1 MEQDVQVAMYVMDVA
16 SLHSIKKASQWSQ
29 CQRTMTKRFEDI
41 IVLESTEFR
50 EMATTKLNFIDDYKI
65 SLYFPVLVAMI
76 SELHSS

>member
-1 MEQDVQVAMYVMDVA
+1 MDVA

-29 CQRTMTKRFEDI
+29 CQRTMTKKFEDI

-50 EMATTKLNFIDDYKI
+50 EVATTKFNDVYKI
-65 SLYFPVLVAMI
+65 SLYYLVLVAMI